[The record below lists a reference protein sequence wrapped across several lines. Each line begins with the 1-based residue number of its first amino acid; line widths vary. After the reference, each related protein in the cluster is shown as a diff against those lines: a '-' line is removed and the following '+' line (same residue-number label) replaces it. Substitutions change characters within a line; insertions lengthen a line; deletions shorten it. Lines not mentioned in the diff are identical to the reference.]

1 MSSEE
6 VANGYQKVGV
16 IGAGAAGLVA
26 ARELK
31 REGLEVAVYEQK
43 ADVGGLWLYDSG
55 VGEDPLGLDPKRV
68 GPNHGTIYQSLRT
81 NLPREVMG
89 FMDYPFLV
97 KEDSRDPRGFP
108 SHQEVFLY
116 LKDFARDFNL
126 LELIRFNTRVEY
138 VGIVNRGPQ
147 CVMNG
152 EQVFDMDGD
161 FFNERIQWVVRS
173 RSSFAADSQV
183 EEEIFDAVVVCN
195 GHYRQPKI
203 AEVPGLQKWPG
214 NQIHSMNYRV
224 YEPFYN
230 QVVVIIGC
238 SSSALDISLE
248 LVKVAREVHL
258 SVRSKY
264 MEFGKN
270 LANCLNMQAHSTVK
284 YLDEDGTVV
293 FNDGSSVIADSIIHC
308 TGYSYSFPFLDTNG
322 IVTVDNNRV
331 GPLYEHIFPPQLA
344 PSLSFVG
351 IPQKIITFPFFELQS
366 KWIASIL
373 ARKTMLPSRRDM
385 MKSVKELYDY
395 QEMIG
400 LPKHFTHEIDE
411 REAFE
416 HSNQLA
422 DRTGSS
428 CFEEWRKEITKATL
442 KCIHSNPTTFR
453 DSWSYC
459 DTLELLK
466 EKTTMDN

>member
-230 QVVVIIGC
+230 QV
-238 SSSALDISLE
+238 
-248 LVKVAREVHL
+248 
-258 SVRSKY
+258 
-264 MEFGKN
+264 
-270 LANCLNMQAHSTVK
+270 K